1 MTGETMTRR
10 EDGFTL
16 IEAIVATAV
25 FALLLSAL
33 YQGLT
38 AGWRGLKKV
47 NSEEIALALL
57 SQKLASTGVETPL
70 VTSAATGVADGIAW
84 QSQIAPYAEPA
95 AGNVSG
101 PYQGFWIT
109 VTVRWKNGPFSP
121 EQALQATTLK
131 LRKAS

>member
-1 MTGETMTRR
+1 MTRR

-38 AGWRGLKKV
+38 AGWRGIKKS
-47 NSEEIALALL
+47 NSEDAALSLL

-70 VTSAATGVADGIAW
+70 ETSTATGVADGIAW
-84 QSQIAPYAEPA
+84 RSQITPYATGA
-95 AGNVSG
+95 VSG

-109 VTVRWKNGPFSP
+109 VAVRWKNGPFSP

-131 LRKAS
+131 LRKAL